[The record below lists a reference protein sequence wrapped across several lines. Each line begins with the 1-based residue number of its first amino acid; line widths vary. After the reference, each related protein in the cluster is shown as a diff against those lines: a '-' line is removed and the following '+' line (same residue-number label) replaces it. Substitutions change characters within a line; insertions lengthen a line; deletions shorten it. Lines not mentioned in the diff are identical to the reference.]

1 MNRLTTFAVICLLAL
16 PATALAQTRSRT
28 TTKRTTSSRGQKTA
42 ADQAGT
48 EARTSGAMKVADQI
62 KNLTRFVYLLG
73 GVAKG
78 IEQVDEAAKKN
89 EASPTALQQNE
100 QNKTTVKTSLRNVRE
115 GLDQL
120 EIYFRSTP
128 ELEGYYLKLAG
139 SASGAATAEDL
150 AAAGRFDQAGRTLL
164 GVVNRLTDV
173 LLAMR

>member
-1 MNRLTTFAVICLLAL
+1 MNRLTTFGMICLLAL
-16 PATALAQTRSRT
+16 PATALGQTRSRT
-28 TTKRTTSSRGQKTA
+28 AAKRPTSSRGQKGA
-42 ADQAGT
+42 SDQAGA
-48 EARTSGAMKVADQI
+48 EARSTGATKVADQI

-89 EASPTALQQNE
+89 EASPTALQQND

-139 SASGAATAEDL
+139 SASGAASAEDL